1 MAVAAV
7 KASMARALVVKS
19 AAVEAVVVVTR
30 TAASGLA
37 TTMAVVVEVTAAK
50 VDALSR
56 ARSNIEHQ

>member
-7 KASMARALVVKS
+7 KASMARALAARS

-37 TTMAVVVEVTAAK
+37 TTMAVVAEVTHGGK
-50 VDALSR
+50 GGR
-56 ARSNIEHQ
+56 AVSCTVEH

>member
-1 MAVAAV
+1 
-7 KASMARALVVKS
+7 MARALVVKS